1 MATIDTQNNI
11 IVLHIV
17 YDGTTAAGKTACL
30 HALRTVLKRD
40 MLIFSPAESDAGE
53 TLYFDWMEYQG
64 GYFKGGYNI
73 LCQIITVPGR
83 EALQARRHFLLE
95 LADVVIFVADAS
107 NLTEETIHYFKELQ
121 EVTPPDNEPFKI
133 VVQANKQDLED
144 AIPAEECQKLLE
156 DADVRI
162 VETSAITNVGI
173 REAFVM
179 AVSFAI
185 KRADGLMS
193 KGQLRFGAPDI
204 ANHEVLLEILSKQD
218 LVQED
223 DVLIEET
230 ALDTE
235 LEELANESV
244 LVQEEDALI
253 EETALDT
260 ELEELADETVL
271 VQEDDALEELAIEET
286 ALDAKLEELADESVL
301 VQEDDALIE
310 ETALDAKLEELADE
324 TVLVQEDDAL
334 IEQPVLAAAAL
345 GTLATGAV
353 LSPQSFIIQ
362 PDSNTTT
369 ATLPVQESTK
379 HLPVLPEENP
389 PLQWISPPLAGRKIL
404 QQMFSYPLKP
414 HLTQHDVWTVT
425 AANQWCCISKPD
437 WQYSD
442 ENQACAALRDFTA
455 LQLHYSPL
463 LPAQRCLVLSQQEQ
477 NWRLWQ
483 ITHQMPNLNELLA
496 QALTESELEKMVLE
510 TFRCASRYI
519 EVCRKSAEYAPH
531 LNICLDTIGVDIG
544 AHLVYLG
551 NLEEQVD
558 NSVCLNEDSIKIVIK
573 HHFAPPIH
581 HAMQQTHRDIPYV
594 LEELNKIQPFDVDI
608 VVVQTLTEIFET
620 AA

>member
-223 DVLIEET
+223 DVLIE
-230 ALDTE
+230 
-235 LEELANESV
+235 
-244 LVQEEDALI
+244 
-253 EETALDT
+253 
-260 ELEELADETVL
+260 
-271 VQEDDALEELAIEET
+271 
-286 ALDAKLEELADESVL
+286 
-301 VQEDDALIE
+301 
-310 ETALDAKLEELADE
+310 
-324 TVLVQEDDAL
+324 
-334 IEQPVLAAAAL
+334 QPILAAAAL
-345 GTLATGAV
+345 GTLAAGAV
-353 LSPQSFIIQ
+353 LSLQSSVIQ
-362 PDSNTTT
+362 PDSDTTT
-369 ATLPVQESTK
+369 ATLPVPEYTK

-389 PLQWISPPLAGRKIL
+389 PLQWISPPLAGRRIL

-414 HLTQHDVWTVT
+414 HLIQHDVWTVT
-425 AANQWCCISKPD
+425 AANQWYCISKPH

-463 LPAQRCLVLSQQEQ
+463 LPARRCLVLSQQEQ

-558 NSVCLNEDSIKIVIK
+558 NLVCLNEDGIKTVIK
-573 HHFAPPIH
+573 HHFASPIH
-581 HAMQQTHRDIPYV
+581 HAMQQTHWDIPDV
-594 LEELNKIQPFDVDI
+594 LDELDKIQPFDVDI
-608 VVVQTLTEIFET
+608 VVVQALTEIFE
-620 AA
+620 AAA

>member
-11 IVLHIV
+11 IVLHVV

-40 MLIFSPAESDAGE
+40 MPIISPAESDAGE

-107 NLTEETIHYFKELQ
+107 NLTEETVNYFKELQ
-121 EVTPPDNEPFKI
+121 EVAPPENEPFRI

-144 AIPAEECQKLLE
+144 AIPTEEWQELLGDSE
-156 DADVRI
+156 VRI
-162 VETSAITNVGI
+162 VDTSAITGAGI

-193 KGQLRFGAPDI
+193 KGRLRFGAPDI
-204 ANHEVLLEILSKQD
+204 ENHGALLE
-218 LVQED
+218 
-223 DVLIEET
+223 
-230 ALDTE
+230 ALDKIVITE
-235 LEELANESV
+235 QVEPIVSSEKTGNLVEEPVAIEELA
-244 LVQEEDALI
+244 ED
-253 EETALDT
+253 
-260 ELEELADETVL
+260 TVL
-271 VQEDDALEELAIEET
+271 VQEDDSALTKLEETAFQDSTLEELATGTI
-286 ALDAKLEELADESVL
+286 LSQES
-301 VQEDDALIE
+301 
-310 ETALDAKLEELADE
+310 
-324 TVLVQEDDAL
+324 
-334 IEQPVLAAAAL
+334 
-345 GTLATGAV
+345 
-353 LSPQSFIIQ
+353 SIIQ
-362 PDSNTTT
+362 RDDSIAV
-369 ATLPVQESTK
+369 ATLPASETHKS
-379 HLPVLPEENP
+379 LPVLPEENA

-404 QQMFSYPLKP
+404 QQMFSHPLKP
-414 HLTQHDVWTVT
+414 HLTEHDVWTVT
-425 AANQWCCISKPD
+425 AANQWCCISKPH

-442 ENQACAALRDFTA
+442 ENQARESLRDLTA

-463 LPAQRCLVLSQQEQ
+463 LPEQRCLVLSQQEQ

-483 ITHQMPNLNELLA
+483 ITHQMPNLNELLV
-496 QALTESELEKMVLE
+496 QALTESELAKMVLE

-531 LNICLDTIGVDIG
+531 LNICLDTIGVDTG

-558 NSVCLNEDSIKIVIK
+558 NSICLNQSSIETVIK
-573 HHFAPPIH
+573 HNFTSPIH
-581 HAMQQTHRDIPYV
+581 HAIQQTHPDIQNV
-594 LEELNKIQPFDVDI
+594 LEELDKIQPFDVDI
-608 VVVQTLTEIFET
+608 VVVQTLTEIFAT